1 MASKYELSQGTQIS
15 VTEEPADTTN
25 PAAATWIDFNC
36 TMGEIS
42 YTGGQKSDI
51 EVTTL
56 CSIEQEMTNGLA
68 APAEITLSGNW
79 VIDDEGQKVMR
90 QAYKDDTIHAFRIV
104 FPSGKGYVFLA
115 EVRQVSFTVST
126 SAVISGSFTLRLK
139 GDIEEYTAQEEV
151 AP

>member
-15 VTEEPADTTN
+15 ITEEVATEIN
-25 PAAATWIDFNC
+25 PTGATWVDFNC
-36 TMGEIS
+36 SVGEIS

-56 CSIEQEMTNGLA
+56 CSVEQEMTNGLA
-68 APAEITLSGNW
+68 APAEIALSGNW

-90 QAYKDDTIHAFRIV
+90 EAYKNDSIHAFRIV
-104 FPSGKGYVFLA
+104 FPSGKGYAFLA
-115 EVRQVSFTVST
+115 EVRQVSFTVSS
-126 SAVISGSFTLRLK
+126 SAVITGSFTLRLK
-139 GDIEEYTAQEEV
+139 GDIEEYTEV